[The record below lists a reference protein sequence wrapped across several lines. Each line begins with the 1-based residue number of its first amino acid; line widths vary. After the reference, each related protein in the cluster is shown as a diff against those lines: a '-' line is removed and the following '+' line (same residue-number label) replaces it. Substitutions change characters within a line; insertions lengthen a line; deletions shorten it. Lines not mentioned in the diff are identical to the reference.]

1 MKDMKLKVNEIF
13 YSLQGEGAQTGKP
26 VIFVRLSGCNLK
38 CSFCDTKHEEGS
50 EMTLDT
56 ILTKVKE
63 QSTVCNYI
71 IFTGGEPLL
80 QLNEEIIQFFTH
92 AGYGIGLESN
102 GTIPIS
108 LSMRD
113 LVSYITISPKKIDE
127 TLKVNFKNIYI
138 DEIRVPLMNGQRI
151 TDDQFKLLPDARKY
165 YISPIFEVSTENT
178 VQNIHWCLS
187 YSLQNPIWNLSVQL
201 HKILMF
207 D

>member
-1 MKDMKLKVNEIF
+1 MRLKVNEIF

-26 VIFVRLSGCNLK
+26 VIFIRLSGCNLR

-80 QLNEEIIQFFTH
+80 QLNEDILQFFVDS
-92 AGYGIGLESN
+92 GYFIGLESN

-108 LSMRD
+108 HNMRN
-113 LVSYITISPKKIDE
+113 LIHHITISPKKVDKM
-127 TLKVNFKNIYI
+127 LKVNFKDVYI
-138 DEIRVPLMNGQRI
+138 NEIRIPLKKEQKI
-151 TDDQFKLLPDARKY
+151 TGEQLRLLPYAEKY